1 MFTSMLTYIRARN
14 YLLQNAIR
22 QITCRGFL
30 RFINRQTGSKSGLVL
45 RIIEELDSVPVQYF
59 KKLTGTDDI
68 WEARVQMGGDI
79 IRLLGFLYGS
89 HFVVLTN
96 GFAKKTR
103 KTPPKEIALAEQR
116 KREHINRSKKK

>member
-1 MFTSMLTYIRARN
+1 MREIIFYRTESGKSPVEDFIDSLTAK
-14 YLLQNAIR
+14 QA
-22 QITCRGFL
+22 Q
-30 RFINRQTGSKSGLVL
+30 KVAWVL

-59 KKLTGTDDI
+59 KKLVGTDDI
-68 WEARVQMGGDI
+68 WEVRVQMGGDI

-89 HFVVLTN
+89 RFVVLTN

-116 KREHINRSKKK
+116 KRGHLNRSKKQ